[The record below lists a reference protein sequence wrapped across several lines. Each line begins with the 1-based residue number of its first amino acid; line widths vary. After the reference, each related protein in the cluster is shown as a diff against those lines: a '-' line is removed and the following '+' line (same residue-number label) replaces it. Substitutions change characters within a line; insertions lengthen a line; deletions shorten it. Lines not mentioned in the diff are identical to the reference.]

1 MPLYAVT
8 FCLLLGASCATGE
21 DFCALT
27 LNLVD
32 SRGLPPYSTWVELVD
47 ESGTAERLEQ
57 VHGATLKICDFGF
70 GPHTLRVGTNECL
83 PISISNL
90 RVVLGRPLHL
100 NVMLNNCGYQDTF
113 RSACLLY
120 LRAVDSLGVPVP
132 DAEILFHPS
141 PGTLARTDSFGR
153 FQGLYRGSRDIIL
166 KKAGFEDGVT
176 AAQCK
181 ATEEIDIKVVM
192 ERTKTVG
199 KDK

>member
-1 MPLYAVT
+1 
-8 FCLLLGASCATGE
+8 
-21 DFCALT
+21 
-27 LNLVD
+27 
-32 SRGLPPYSTWVELVD
+32 
-47 ESGTAERLEQ
+47 
-57 VHGATLKICDFGF
+57 
-70 GPHTLRVGTNECL
+70 
-83 PISISNL
+83 
-90 RVVLGRPLHL
+90 
-100 NVMLNNCGYQDTF
+100 
-113 RSACLLY
+113 
-120 LRAVDSLGVPVP
+120 VP